1 MGKRVFGMIDPKLD
15 QVLMNGRLKT
25 VTETAGEVTFRKR
38 ARRRQFADRN
48 ISRETCSHH
57 LFSTQLLPRLETVLW
72 TARELGRTAMLLQS
86 VGAEHHR
93 DMV

>member
-1 MGKRVFGMIDPKLD
+1 MGKRVFGMINPKLD
-15 QVLMNGRLKT
+15 QVLMNGRTKT
-25 VTETAGEVTFRKR
+25 VTETAGEVTRRKR

-48 ISRETCSHH
+48 IAGETCSQH
-57 LFSTQLLPRLETVLW
+57 LPSTKLLPRLETLVW
-72 TARELGRTAMLLQS
+72 TTRKLGRTAMLLQS